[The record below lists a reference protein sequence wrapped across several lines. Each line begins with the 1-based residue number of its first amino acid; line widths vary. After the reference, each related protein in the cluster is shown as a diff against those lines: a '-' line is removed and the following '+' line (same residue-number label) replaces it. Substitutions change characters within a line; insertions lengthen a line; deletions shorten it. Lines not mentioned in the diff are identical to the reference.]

1 MGMARFDVQEVIL
14 GHMTQNNHST
24 TGKGVSI
31 AQIGVET

>member
-14 GHMTQNNHST
+14 GHMTQKKYRR